1 MPTIKVDL
9 VKVDTIKDMLTLLM
23 DLLNDDRLSDELREE
38 YGKKFKEL
46 EI

>member
-1 MPTIKVDL
+1 
-9 VKVDTIKDMLTLLM
+9 M

-46 EI
+46 EIWSWNSWELGTHLILI